1 MNQELKDFRYFQ
13 NNQLYAIDYATGC
26 IDVIGGRW
34 KSHIY
39 KNIGSLNPDGY
50 ERVWCNKRLRMKHR
64 LIYFLYH
71 GHLPQDDEEIDH
83 YDNNRNNNS
92 INNLRILS
100 KSANNSSCSNRKFGR
115 QRTKAEIQKICELLQ
130 NTNLSDQAIA
140 DQVKY
145 VTRATVRDI
154 KIRRS
159 RKSISQTY
167 SWPHRGY

>member
-1 MNQELKDFRYFQ
+1 MTHKSYF
-13 NNQLYAIDYATGC
+13 YGF
-26 IDVIGGRW
+26 VI
-34 KSHIY
+34 
-39 KNIGSLNPDGY
+39 Y
-50 ERVWCNKRLRMKHR
+50 E
-64 LIYFLYH
+64 
-71 GHLPQDDEEIDH
+71 
-83 YDNNRNNNS
+83 
-92 INNLRILS
+92 